1 MSNALLSVI
10 VLNWNGK
17 KFLDECLSSLR
28 EQTYKDF
35 ETILV
40 DNGSNDGS
48 VEFIKD
54 NYGDFVTLIENERNL
69 GFAAGNNQGIRA
81 ARGDYILLLNND
93 TKVDSYWME
102 ELVKVA
108 EEDRTI
114 GMCASKIL
122 CYDDPQVIDNV
133 GHLIYRDG
141 LNRGR
146 GRLEKDVGQYEEI
159 EEVLFPSGCAA
170 LYRREMLEE
179 IGLFDEDFFA
189 YGDDTDLGLRG
200 RWAGWKCLYV
210 PKAVVYDKY
219 SGATGSYS
227 PFKAFYVER
236 NRVWIAV
243 KYFPPGL
250 LYKSPYYTLKRFILQ
265 SYGALFHQGAAGKF
279 TEEFS
284 ARELLV
290 ILIKAYFS
298 ALGAMVKIWR
308 KRREIRKL
316 KKISNEEIFSW
327 FKKYGISARELAL
340 KE

>member
-1 MSNALLSVI
+1 
-10 VLNWNGK
+10 
-17 KFLDECLSSLR
+17 
-28 EQTYKDF
+28 
-35 ETILV
+35 
-40 DNGSNDGS
+40 
-48 VEFIKD
+48 
-54 NYGDFVTLIENERNL
+54 
-69 GFAAGNNQGIRA
+69 
-81 ARGDYILLLNND
+81 
-93 TKVDSYWME
+93 ME

-146 GRLEKDVGQYEEI
+146 GRLEKDVGQYEGI

-210 PKAVVYDKY
+210 PKAVVYHKY
-219 SGATGSYS
+219 SGSTGSYS
-227 PFKAFYVER
+227 AFKAFYVER
-236 NRVWIAV
+236 NRVWIAI
-243 KYFPPGL
+243 KYFPFIL
-250 LYKSPYYTLKRFILQ
+250 LFVSPYYTLKRFIFQ
-265 SYGALFHQGAAGKF
+265 AYGALTGQGAAGRFVQESSRGK
-279 TEEFS
+279 
-284 ARELLV
+284 LL
-290 ILIKAYFS
+290 LMLFKAYLS
-298 ALGAMVKIWR
+298 ALKGLPKMWQ
-308 KRREIRKL
+308 KRREIWKL
-316 KKISNEEIFSW
+316 KRVPNKKIQEW
-327 FKKYGISARELAL
+327 FGTFGMSVQELAL